1 MTKFLTV
8 STLNGQK
15 YRQNQLDNAAQYARL
30 LNINTHSMKV
40 AIALTDQSFQRTKS
54 MGIFNVSMGL
64 AKGLMHCPEVTELH
78 ILGNDECGDAFKDC
92 PPHVH
97 LHLTDKPVPRRFA
110 RVWWDQFGLCAAVRK
125 INPDWVILPK
135 GVPPFFPCFG
145 KAKMACYVHDVM
157 WEHYAQ
163 RSATDRKGPFP
174 WHELLYFRNL
184 SLRAMKISD
193 LVLTHTQFNADRIL
207 HYVPRARIARVG
219 IGFDDTPPAATEAG
233 SKKDVLTYAST
244 FPHKCTPLTLER
256 ISAWL
261 NTRADGHDIRIHVVG
276 SMPEGMQLP
285 DERWIHHAR
294 IPFAELRAL
303 LRDKCRMAVYFSDYE
318 SYGMPPVECLL
329 NGVPCVASDIP
340 PIRENIPAQYL
351 FNNAAEA
358 DFITKAHA
366 AYDGTAPFTCPQFPT
381 WQEVCRRCVQA
392 MAEMK

>member
-1 MTKFLTV
+1 
-8 STLNGQK
+8 
-15 YRQNQLDNAAQYARL
+15 
-30 LNINTHSMKV
+30 MKV

-64 AKGLMHCPEVTELH
+64 TRGLMHHPAITELH
-78 ILGNDECGDAFKDC
+78 ILGNNECADAFKDC
-92 PPHVH
+92 PAHVH

-135 GVPPFFPCFG
+135 GVPPFFPQFG

-193 LVLTHTQFNADRIL
+193 LVLTHTQFNANRIL
-207 HYVPRARIARVG
+207 HYVPQARIARIG
-219 IGFDDTPPAATEAG
+219 IGFDDTPPATTTAPPH
-233 SKKDVLTYAST
+233 KIDVLTYAST

-256 ISAWL
+256 LTAWL
-261 NTRADGHDIRIHVVG
+261 NTRNDGNEIRIHVVG
-276 SMPEGMQLP
+276 SMPPEMQLP
-285 DERWIHHAR
+285 DARWIHHAR
-294 IPFAELRAL
+294 IPFAELRSL
-303 LRDKCRMAVYFSDYE
+303 LQEKCRMAVYFSDYE

-351 FNNAAEA
+351 FKNTDEA
-358 DFITKAHA
+358 DFIAKANA
-366 AYDGTAPFTCPQFPT
+366 AYDGTAPFTCPSFPT
-381 WQEVCRRCVQA
+381 WQEVCNRCVEA
-392 MAEMK
+392 MMHNL

>member
-1 MTKFLTV
+1 
-8 STLNGQK
+8 
-15 YRQNQLDNAAQYARL
+15 
-30 LNINTHSMKV
+30 MKV

-64 AKGLMHCPEVTELH
+64 AEGLMHCPEITELH
-78 ILGNDECGDAFKDC
+78 ILGNDECQAAFAHC

-157 WEHYAQ
+157 WEHYEQ
-163 RSATDRKGPFP
+163 RSAADRKGPFP
-174 WHELLYFRNL
+174 WHELLYFRTL

-193 LVLTHTQFNADRIL
+193 LVLTHTQFNANRIL
-207 HYVPRARIARVG
+207 HYEPQAKIARIG
-219 IGFDDTPPAATEAG
+219 IGYNDTPPAHAYAN

-244 FPHKCTPLTLER
+244 FPHKCTPLTIQR
-256 ISAWL
+256 IEAWL
-261 NTRADGHDIRIHVVG
+261 NSRSDGQDIRIHVVG
-276 SMPEGMQLP
+276 NMPDDLKLP

-294 IPFAELRAL
+294 IPFAELRTL
-303 LRDKCRMAVYFSDYE
+303 LREKCCMAVYFSDYE

-329 NGVPCVASDIP
+329 NGVPCIASDIP
-340 PIRENIPAQYL
+340 PIRENIPAPYL
-351 FNNAAEA
+351 FNNADEA
-358 DFITKAHA
+358 DFITRANKV
-366 AYDGTAPFTCPQFPT
+366 YNREIPFECPQFPN
-381 WQEVCRRCVQA
+381 WQEVSQRCVQA
-392 MAEMK
+392 MIQQA